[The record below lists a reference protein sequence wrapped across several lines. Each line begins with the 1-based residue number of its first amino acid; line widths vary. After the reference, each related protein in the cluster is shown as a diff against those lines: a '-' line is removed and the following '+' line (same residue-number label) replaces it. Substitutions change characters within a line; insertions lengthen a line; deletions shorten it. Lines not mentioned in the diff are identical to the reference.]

1 MTTYRRKSEKHE
13 KQKGF
18 SLPELVI
25 VVFIISIISVIA
37 LPQINAARRA
47 FRFSGM
53 QRQLGAVLTD
63 ARQQAMSQRKAITAR
78 YNDSQKEIIVYGG
91 SYGTVNDSKNKIEQ
105 LYGSGIGKE
114 EIVYGRPTGT
124 STDALGDGTNMAAL
138 AGGMMEITFQPDGT
152 VLDASG
158 NPENKTLFF
167 YHKKNAKEM
176 AFAISILGAGGRVK
190 IWRYSRGVNKYVE

>member
-1 MTTYRRKSEKHE
+1 MTYRISCEKHI

-18 SLPELVI
+18 SFPELLI

-53 QRQLGAVLTD
+53 QRQIAATLTE

-78 YNDSQKEIIVYGG
+78 YKNAEKEIVIYGG
-91 SYGTVNDSKNKIEQ
+91 SYGTINDSKNKIEQ
-105 LYGSGIGKE
+105 LYGSGIEKE
-114 EIVYGRPTGT
+114 EIVYGRPTGV
-124 STDALGDGTNMAAL
+124 SPAALGDGTNLAAL
-138 AGGMMEITFQPDGT
+138 AGEMMEITFQPDGT
-152 VLDASG
+152 VFDASG

-167 YHKKNAKEM
+167 YHKKSAKDM
-176 AFAISILGAGGRVK
+176 AFAISVLGAGGRVK
-190 IWRYSRGVNKYVE
+190 LWRYSRSVNKYVE